1 LAFALSEVLLN
12 RHRKNKIDIRPVVVR
27 VRLAAPFRAMHI
39 PSRLALAAIRGP
51 FYPATMN
58 NFTPTDLTRVRRK
71 PDRGS
76 YDREL
81 IYKIL
86 DEAFVCQIGFIAD
99 GLPFVVP
106 TNYVRVGDKLFLHG
120 STASRLMKTLASGE
134 PFCFSVT
141 LLDGIVCS
149 PTATGHSVNYRSV
162 VVMGRAEPVEGEA
175 AKLAA
180 MRDFVEYVIRG
191 RWAAVRPPTEQELK
205 GTMVLA
211 VPLVEAS
218 AKVRTGFAID
228 DDQEYDGAAW
238 TGVIP
243 LQWTAR
249 APIPDPR
256 RRSDVAPPENIQQY
270 SRPQGE
276 ALRV

>member
-1 LAFALSEVLLN
+1 MS
-12 RHRKNKIDIRPVVVR
+12 
-27 VRLAAPFRAMHI
+27 
-39 PSRLALAAIRGP
+39 
-51 FYPATMN
+51 
-58 NFTPTDLTRVRRK
+58 NFTPTERTKVRRK

-81 IYKIL
+81 IYSIL
-86 DEAFVCQIGFIAD
+86 DEAFVCHVAFLSD
-99 GLPFVVP
+99 SLPVVVP
-106 TNYVRVGDKLFLHG
+106 TNYVRVGNKLFLHG
-120 STASRLMKTLASGE
+120 STASRLMKTLGSGA
-134 PFCFSVT
+134 PFCLSVT

-162 VVMGRAEPVEGEA
+162 VVMGKAEQVEGEA

-191 RWAAVRPPTEQELK
+191 RWATVRPPSEQELK

-218 AKVRTGFAID
+218 AKVRTGFAVD
-228 DDQEYDGAAW
+228 NGEEYSSGAW

-243 LQWTAR
+243 MKWQSG

-256 RRSDVAPPENIQQY
+256 GKAGIPAPANIQEY
-270 SRPQGE
+270 KRPQ
-276 ALRV
+276 

>member
-1 LAFALSEVLLN
+1 MS
-12 RHRKNKIDIRPVVVR
+12 
-27 VRLAAPFRAMHI
+27 
-39 PSRLALAAIRGP
+39 
-51 FYPATMN
+51 
-58 NFTPTDLTRVRRK
+58 NFSPTERTKVRRK

-81 IYKIL
+81 IYSIL
-86 DEAFVCQIGFIAD
+86 DEAFVCQVGFIAD

-106 TNYVRVGDKLFLHG
+106 TNYVRVGDRLFLHG
-120 STASRLMKTLASGE
+120 SIASRLMKTLSSGA
-134 PFCFSVT
+134 PFCLNVT
-141 LLDGIVCS
+141 LLDGIVLS

-162 VVMGRAEPVEGEA
+162 VVMGKAEVVEGEA

-191 RWAAVRPPTEQELK
+191 RWATVRPPSEQELK

-218 AKVRTGFAID
+218 AKVRTGFAVD
-228 DDQEYDGAAW
+228 DGNEYSSGAW

-243 LQWTAR
+243 MKWSAQ

-256 RRSDVAPPENIQQY
+256 GNSATPAPANIQHY
-270 SRPQGE
+270 SRPQ
-276 ALRV
+276 

>member
-1 LAFALSEVLLN
+1 
-12 RHRKNKIDIRPVVVR
+12 
-27 VRLAAPFRAMHI
+27 M
-39 PSRLALAAIRGP
+39 
-51 FYPATMN
+51 TT
-58 NFTPTDLTRVRRK
+58 FTPTERTRVRRK

-81 IYKIL
+81 IYSIL
-86 DEAFVCQIGFIAD
+86 DEAFVCHVAFIAD

-120 STASRLMKTLASGE
+120 SIASRLMKTLGSGA
-134 PFCFSVT
+134 PFCLNVT
-141 LLDGIVCS
+141 LLDGIVCA

-162 VVMGRAEPVEGEA
+162 VVMGKAEPVAGEA

-191 RWAAVRPPTEQELK
+191 RWATVRPPSEQELK

-218 AKVRTGFAID
+218 AKVRTGFAVD
-228 DDQEYDGAAW
+228 NAEEYQSPAW

-243 LQWTAR
+243 MKWNAQT
-249 APIPDPR
+249 PVPDPR
-256 RRSDVAPPENIQQY
+256 GNPKIPVPANILHY
-270 SRPQGE
+270 SRPQSL
-276 ALRV
+276 AAT